1 MGHHSHHREPFTYS
15 PNEVGVVGFDRAQ
28 VLDFAK
34 RLVTTLGR
42 ERRAALVIE
51 GGEAEAHLQEAPLP
65 PLEETASSSLTASA
79 AGYTIVGSGEL
90 DRWTGL
96 DLHAQA
102 DIVVA
107 AAGAAT
113 EMTTLVIVDH
123 AGRTLDAGFLRD
135 PDRVAAYVQPD
146 ETSDRLRDEIRKR
159 AGSIPVLGTQDVER
173 AETLV
178 LESLRRRAL
187 SAPLYGLVL
196 GGGRSTR
203 MKRDKAA
210 IEYHGM
216 PQVRYAH
223 RLLER
228 YCERVFVS
236 NRADQAEDPLFE
248 GLEQIHDRFV
258 GFGPMGGMLS
268 ALHTYPEAAW
278 LVLGC
283 DLPFVDESVLGA
295 LLDARDP
302 LMLATCYT
310 SAHDGLPEPLCAV
323 YEPRYRRRL
332 HQFLASGRDCP
343 RKALINSR
351 AKQVELADPRALDN
365 INSPEELETA
375 RMQIKEETT
384 DGR

>member
-15 PNEVGVVGFDRAQ
+15 PNEIGVVGYDRTQ
-28 VLDFAK
+28 VLEFAEG
-34 RLVTTLGR
+34 LVTELGR
-42 ERRAALVIE
+42 ERRVALVIHDLNA
-51 GGEAEAHLQEAPLP
+51 GMSHRPAAPPPLP
-65 PLEETASSSLTASA
+65 EVASSSLAATA
-79 AGYTIVGSGEL
+79 AGYTVVGRGEL
-90 DRWTGL
+90 DRWTSL
-96 DLHAQA
+96 DLHAEA

-107 AAGAAT
+107 AAGGAT
-113 EMTTLVIVDH
+113 EMTRFVVVDP
-123 AGRTLDAGFLRD
+123 AGRTLDAELSGD
-135 PDRVAAYVQPD
+135 PAGVACYIVAD
-146 ETSDRLRDEIRKR
+146 EASDRLREEVRKK
-159 AGSIPVLGTQDVER
+159 AGTTPVVAAGGFEQ
-173 AETLV
+173 ASALV
-178 LESLRRRAL
+178 LESLDKRAR

-210 IEYHGM
+210 IEYHGV
-216 PQVRYAH
+216 PQVRYAYQ
-223 RLLER
+223 LLEQ
-228 YCERVFVS
+228 YCDRVFVS
-236 NRADQAEDPLFE
+236 NRADQADEPLFE

-268 ALHTYPEAAW
+268 AFHTYPEAAW

-283 DLPFVDESVLGA
+283 DLPFVDEPVLDA

-351 AKQVELADPRALDN
+351 AKRIDLANPRALDN
-365 INSPEELETA
+365 INSPDEFEA
-375 RMQIKEETT
+375 AVMQIKDGTT